1 MHTCKILCLLV
12 FWLLRYWSSTGK
24 EELGNSVKIEI
35 TSITPVL
42 HAFLDFFSDI
52 ISFQHVLHF
61 VVGRSQIEWNLNK
74 TEISVFP

>member
-1 MHTCKILCLLV
+1 M
-12 FWLLRYWSSTGK
+12 LRFLNFVSSIGK
-24 EELGNSVKIEI
+24 EAESEEHGNSVKVEI

-61 VVGRSQIEWNLNK
+61 GVGRNQIE
-74 TEISVFP
+74 TESED